1 MKSRKIHHIVSN
13 IAFRED
19 HIDKLHQHCGG
30 AAIEMIDANDQA
42 RLELAL
48 GKADVAFLNPNVS
61 AVDLM
66 RPNLNWVHVDIAGL
80 NKFASREL
88 IESGPIITGSAGR
101 SAPALAEQALM
112 FMLSFAFQAPRLYEA
127 QKKRQWGIEGQSSL
141 SALYAKTVTIIG
153 TGNTG
158 FNIAKR
164 CKAFEMRVLGYTRS
178 AKIREYVDHLYS
190 VENGDELEPVLAQA
204 DFVVVCVP
212 LTNQSYK
219 MIGPPEFSAMKS
231 DAVLINLARGEVVD
245 EQALIGALQTGGI
258 GGAGLDTF
266 DIEPL
271 PADSVLWSLPN
282 VLITPHMTPKMPDR
296 TGQSLQII
304 LRNIKAYCEG
314 GLMLNQLT
322 RRDIYVPR

>member
-1 MKSRKIHHIVSN
+1 MKPRKIRYIVSN

-19 HIDKLHQHCGG
+19 HIEKLHKHCGG
-30 AAIEMIDANDQA
+30 AAIELIDANDQA
-42 RLELAL
+42 GLELGL
-48 GKADVAFLNPNVS
+48 DKADVAFLNPDVS
-61 AVDLM
+61 AADLM
-66 RPNLNWVHVDIAGL
+66 RPNLHWVHVDIAGL
-80 NKFASREL
+80 NKYASREL

-112 FMLSFAFQAPRLYEA
+112 FMLSFAFQAPRLYDA
-127 QKKRQWGIEGQSSL
+127 QKKRQWGIEGQSTL
-141 SALYAKTVTIIG
+141 SALYAKTVAIIG
-153 TGNTG
+153 MGNTG

-164 CKAFEMRVLGYTRS
+164 CKAFEMQVLGYTRS
-178 AKIREYVDHLYS
+178 AKTGDYVDHLYS
-190 VENGDELEPVLAQA
+190 AENGDELEPVLAQA

-219 MIGPPEFSAMKS
+219 MIGQRELSAMKS

-245 EQALIGALQTGGI
+245 ELALIGALQTEGI

-271 PADSVLWSLPN
+271 PADSLLWSLPN

-304 LRNIKAYCEG
+304 LGNIKRYFEG
-314 GLMLNQLT
+314 GVMLNQLT
-322 RRDIYVPR
+322 DRDIYVPQ